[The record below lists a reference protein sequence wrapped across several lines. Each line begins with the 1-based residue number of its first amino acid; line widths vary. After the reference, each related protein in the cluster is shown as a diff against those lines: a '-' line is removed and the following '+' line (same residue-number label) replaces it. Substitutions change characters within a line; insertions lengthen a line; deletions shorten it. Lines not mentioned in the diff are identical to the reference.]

1 MNTAPVLGGTR
12 VQDPLRHF
20 WESVQVQV
28 ETEWGIAASCGSCHP
43 IPVRQ
48 QSLRTSFSTSE
59 PRGKQKMVGGE
70 IGSARALRTA

>member
-1 MNTAPVLGGTR
+1 MNTASVPVGTR
-12 VQDPLRHF
+12 GQDPLRPF

-28 ETEWGIAASCGSCHP
+28 ETEWSIAASCGSCPP

-48 QSLRTSFSTSE
+48 RGLGTSFSTSE